1 MWAPFQCALVA
12 SIIVICSCKEDRP
25 LPQSKR
31 FLLAH
36 GGLSSDQQTLIQEG
50 FNVADD
56 LATKINNKNFAG
68 VIGKVAGA
76 ASKYLGAIGPFVGL
90 VLSLFGSQADSPELQ
105 LLKRLFTQVESRFDN
120 VDLQFDQLRRQLA
133 FTPTLIAFN
142 ELESNINAL
151 QSEFIT
157 LSKVTNLAGYK
168 YEANN
173 YKTIFASTYQFSGTK
188 LYNGIMH
195 GGVLTGGIFQEFQKY
210 SRNNRKET
218 QHFMLGTL
226 NLLMRAA
233 ALEMTYSEI
242 TNDPNVAQKR
252 STWNHHFN
260 DVKTKMQKIDQN
272 IEDTYH
278 SQAVQDIRDFSAN
291 SSNGG
296 LSNNDFGKRLYDTLS
311 QKVYDTF
318 KAFSNKLRN
327 GVEAG
332 IFGYRSWL
340 FYQYKRNT

>member
-1 MWAPFQCALVA
+1 MWALSYCALVA
-12 SIIVICSCKEDRP
+12 SIIVLCSCKEDRP

-31 FLLAH
+31 FILAH
-36 GGLSSDQQTLIQEG
+36 GGLTSDQQTLIKEG
-50 FNVADD
+50 FNVAND
-56 LATKINNKNFAG
+56 LATTINDNNFDG

-157 LSKVTNLAGYK
+157 LSKVINLAGYK

-173 YKTIFASTYQFSGTK
+173 FKTVFDSTYQSAGTK
-188 LYNGIMH
+188 LFNGITH
-195 GGVLTGGIFQEFQKY
+195 GGVLTGGIFHEFQMY
-210 SRNNRKET
+210 SQNNRKQT

-260 DVKTKMQKIDQN
+260 DVKTKMQHIDQN
-272 IEDTYH
+272 IVQNYH
-278 SQAVQDIRDFSAN
+278 TQAVKDIRDFSAN
-291 SSNGG
+291 SSNAG
-296 LSNNDFGKRLYDTLS
+296 LNNNDFGKRLYDTLS
-311 QKVYDTF
+311 QKVYDTVKVF
-318 KAFSNKLRN
+318 ANKLRN
-327 GVEAG
+327 CVEAFM
-332 IFGYRSWL
+332 FG
-340 FYQYKRNT
+340 